1 MSKGELSPILPHFD
15 MITPPPPARLKPNPE
30 DDVFGP
36 SHEPK
41 YSPMSFHLP
50 RKPSASPS
58 LTTASDTPPRIPPK
72 SRARSYTTGSTEMMK
87 ERIAFAML
95 EVDKLQHEIDLV
107 MKRQSCYTNSRPS
120 TSHSVALTV
129 HERSLPTVPALPP
142 LAPSFA
148 ERLNPG
154 GAERPHTAPPRPPG
168 HIPHRGMVSAADDT
182 SAFLTPPPSRGRET
196 RPLPPPL
203 PLVLRPPLRK
213 KKSFSRVSSWL
224 FPSGAAGQHH
234 QRSTSSNSVTNFPRP
249 VKDREG
255 FYQCVQAPQ
264 ERRTSIGSMSTVSTS
279 ESDDGGQ
286 TVPTAWSPSS
296 TLATRTDEL
305 PMERPST
312 FGQEKDGSDSRGTNF
327 AVAF

>member
-1 MSKGELSPILPHFD
+1 MPKGELSPILPHFD
-15 MITPPPPARLKPNPE
+15 MITPPPPARLQPNPD

-58 LTTASDTPPRIPPK
+58 TTTASDTPPRIPLK
-72 SRARSYTTGSTEMMK
+72 SRARSHTSSSTEMMK
-87 ERIAFAML
+87 ERIACAML

-107 MKRQSCYTNSRPS
+107 MRRQSCYTNSRPS
-120 TSHSVALTV
+120 TSHSTALTM
-129 HERSLPTVPALPP
+129 HEGGSLPTVPALPP
-142 LAPSFA
+142 AAPSFA

-154 GAERPHTAPPRPPG
+154 VERPHTAPQSPG
-168 HIPHRGMVSAADDT
+168 HIPRRGMVFGGDDT
-182 SAFLTPPPSRGRET
+182 AAFITPPRSRGRET
-196 RPLPPPL
+196 RPPPPPL

-234 QRSTSSNSVTNFPRP
+234 QRSISSDSITNFPRP

-255 FYQCVQAPQ
+255 FYQCVQAPRK
-264 ERRTSIGSMSTVSTS
+264 RRASIGSMSTASTS
-279 ESDDGGQ
+279 ESDDGCQ

-305 PMERPST
+305 PMERHST
-312 FGQEKDGSDSRGTNF
+312 FGKENGAGGSRGTNF

>member
-1 MSKGELSPILPHFD
+1 MPKRELSPILPHFD
-15 MITPPPPARLKPNPE
+15 MIAPPPPARLQPNPE

-58 LTTASDTPPRIPPK
+58 ITTASDTPPRIPPK
-72 SRARSYTTGSTEMMK
+72 SRARSHTSSSTEIMK
-87 ERIAFAML
+87 ERIACAML

-120 TSHSVALTV
+120 TSHSIALTM
-129 HERSLPTVPALPP
+129 HGGSLPTVPALPP
-142 LAPSFA
+142 AAPSFA
-148 ERLNPG
+148 ERLNP
-154 GAERPHTAPPRPPG
+154 AVERPHTAPQSPG
-168 HIPHRGMVSAADDT
+168 HIPHRGMIFAADDT
-182 SAFLTPPPSRGRET
+182 AAFITPPPSRGRET

-213 KKSFSRVSSWL
+213 KKSFSRVSNWL

-234 QRSTSSNSVTNFPRP
+234 QRSISSDSITNFPRP

-255 FYQCVQAPQ
+255 FYQCVKAPQ
-264 ERRTSIGSMSTVSTS
+264 GRRASIGSMSTVSTS
-279 ESDDGGQ
+279 ESEGGCQ

-312 FGQEKDGSDSRGTNF
+312 FGKENGAGGSRGTNF